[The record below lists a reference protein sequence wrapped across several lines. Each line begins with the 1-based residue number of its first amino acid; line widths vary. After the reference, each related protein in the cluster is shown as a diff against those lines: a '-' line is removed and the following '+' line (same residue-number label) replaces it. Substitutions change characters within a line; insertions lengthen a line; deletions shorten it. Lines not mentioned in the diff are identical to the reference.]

1 MRRGQVTIPKVTS
14 MVSYQYTTQKKQP
27 EYLTRKKRKGK
38 RGGRRRRMSD
48 WRANGYY
55 TREAKIPHKKGSQS
69 IIPEEEEG
77 RKRRKRRRE
86 K

>member
-1 MRRGQVTIPKVTS
+1 
-14 MVSYQYTTQKKQP
+14 
-27 EYLTRKKRKGK
+27 
-38 RGGRRRRMSD
+38 MSD